1 MKIAFFVW
9 EYPPLLVGGLGTY
22 ASYMTREFAELGHHV
37 SVFTLSREGL
47 KTKEA
52 LGGIEVHRPLLVNAS
67 NIFPLFVT
75 EDLRRW
81 GTH

>member
-1 MKIAFFVW
+1 MDDVKIAFFVW

-52 LGGIEVHRPLLVNAS
+52 L
-67 NIFPLFVT
+67 
-75 EDLRRW
+75 
-81 GTH
+81 